1 MKKILLCFSIAL
13 ISLNLSAQ
21 TCEPDTSIQSSG
33 SYPNQLPPGIAGQY
47 YEEVIQFRIAE
58 DTTGELNGNQVNAKI
73 SNVKVLQVL
82 GLPQGINYK
91 CNPTNCT
98 LPGGQTSCAVMY
110 GEIDSASSGTYTPE
124 VYMQINLLIG
134 GFIPY
139 VMYDTMRSLSVEVGT
154 YTSLKE
160 TQLAEVVCYPNPTR
174 GNITLSL
181 PYTPEQPVIKVYDAK
196 GKEVDVY
203 WQIENNR
210 VLLNSESFPPGIY
223 VGRIYDGDRVLN
235 FRFVRE

>member
-73 SNVKVLQVL
+73 SSVKVLGVV
-82 GLPQGINYK
+82 GLPEGIQYK
-91 CNPTNCT
+91 CNPSNCT

-110 GEIDSASSGTYTPE
+110 GVIDSTSQGTYTPE

-134 GFIPY
+134 GFMPY
-139 VMYDTMRSLSVEVGT
+139 AMYDTLRSISVEIGA
-154 YTSLKE
+154 YTNVKNV
-160 TQLAEVVCYPNPTR
+160 QLAEVVSYPNPTQ
-174 GNITLSL
+174 NSITLSL
-181 PYTPEQPVIKVYDAK
+181 PYTPESPIIKVFDSQ
-196 GKEVDVY
+196 GKEVIVK
-203 WQIENNR
+203 WQYADNR
-210 VLLNSESFPPGIY
+210 ILLDCGMYSSGIY
-223 VGRIYDGDRVLN
+223 RGRIYDGEKVLN
-235 FRFVRE
+235 FRFVKE